1 MTVPRVLVVEDEKD
15 NMDLFVQI
23 LNFHGCE
30 VLKAE
35 DGREA
40 INMTQ
45 ECKPDLVLMD
55 LSLPALDG
63 WEATRALK
71 GIPDVSHIPVI
82 ALTAHAMVGDRERAL
97 AAGCDGY
104 ISKPIEV
111 TSFYREVCTYLVA
124 PHPATSSAAAD
135 GRS

>member
-1 MTVPRVLVVEDEKD
+1 VLIVEDEKD
-15 NMDLFVQI
+15 NMDLFCQI
-23 LNFHGCE
+23 LNYHGCV

-40 INMTQ
+40 INLAQ
-45 ECKPDLVLMD
+45 SEEPDLILMD

-63 WEATRALK
+63 WEATRTIKA
-71 GIPDVSHIPVI
+71 IPRLARIPIV

-97 AAGCDGY
+97 RAGCDGY

-111 TSFYREVCTYLVA
+111 TRFFDQLLEYLEQDSC
-124 PHPATSSAAAD
+124 PA
-135 GRS
+135 

>member
-1 MTVPRVLVVEDEKD
+1 MKTPRVLVVEDEKD

-23 LNFHGCE
+23 LHFHGCE
-30 VLKAE
+30 VLKTV

-40 INMTQ
+40 INITQ
-45 ECKPDLVLMD
+45 EEKPDVVLMD

-71 GIPDVSHIPVI
+71 GIPEVSHIPVV

-104 ISKPIEV
+104 ITKPIEV
-111 TSFYREVCTYLVA
+111 TSFYDQVCDFLSNSKPTVE
-124 PHPATSSAAAD
+124 S
-135 GRS
+135 GCN

>member
-1 MTVPRVLVVEDEKD
+1 MKTHRVLVVEDEKD
-15 NMDLFVQI
+15 NMDLFCQI
-23 LNFHGCE
+23 LEFHGCQ

-40 INMTQ
+40 INMAQ
-45 ECKPDLVLMD
+45 SEEPDLILMD

-63 WEATRALK
+63 WEATRTIKA
-71 GIPDVSHIPVI
+71 IPHLADIPIV

-97 AAGCDGY
+97 QAGCDGY

-111 TSFYREVCTYLVA
+111 TRFYDDLLEYLTEDAA
-124 PHPATSSAAAD
+124 PAQD
-135 GRS
+135 

>member
-1 MTVPRVLVVEDEKD
+1 MKTPRVLVVEDEKD

-30 VLKAE
+30 VLKAV

-40 INMTQ
+40 INVTQ
-45 ECKPDLVLMD
+45 EQMPDLVLMD

-71 GIPDVSHIPVI
+71 GIPEVSHIPIV
-82 ALTAHAMVGDRERAL
+82 ALTAHAMVGDKERAME
-97 AAGCDGY
+97 AGCDGY

-111 TSFYREVCTYLVA
+111 THFYEDVSAYLKGPRPSA
-124 PHPATSSAAAD
+124 SS
-135 GRS
+135 

>member
-1 MTVPRVLVVEDEKD
+1 MTAPRVLVVEDEKD

-40 INMTQ
+40 INMAQ
-45 ECKPDLVLMD
+45 EEVPDLILMD

-63 WEATRALK
+63 WEATRAIK
-71 GIPDVSHIPVI
+71 GIEDLAHIPVI

-111 TSFYREVCTYLVA
+111 TMLYDQVCEFLA
-124 PHPATSSAAAD
+124 
-135 GRS
+135 RSTASTHSRGT

>member
-1 MTVPRVLVVEDEKD
+1 MKTHRVLVVEDEKD
-15 NMDLFVQI
+15 NMDLFCQI
-23 LNFHGCE
+23 LEYHGCR

-45 ECKPDLVLMD
+45 SEVPDLILMD

-63 WEATRALK
+63 WEATRTIKA
-71 GIPDVSHIPVI
+71 IPHLAEIPIV

-97 AAGCDGY
+97 QAGCDGY

-111 TSFYREVCTYLVA
+111 TRFFDKLLNYL
-124 PHPATSSAAAD
+124 PEETI
-135 GRS
+135 

>member
-1 MTVPRVLVVEDEKD
+1 MKTHRVLVVEDERD
-15 NMDLFVQI
+15 NMDLFCQI
-23 LNFHGCE
+23 LEFHGCQ

-40 INMTQ
+40 INVAQSQ
-45 ECKPDLVLMD
+45 EPDLILMD

-63 WEATRALK
+63 WEATRTIK
-71 GIPDVSHIPVI
+71 DIPHLARIPIV

-97 AAGCDGY
+97 RAGCDGY

-111 TSFYREVCTYLVA
+111 TRFFDQLLGYLTEDAA
-124 PHPATSSAAAD
+124 PLQD
-135 GRS
+135 

>member
-1 MTVPRVLVVEDEKD
+1 MKTHRVLVVEDEKD
-15 NMDLFVQI
+15 NMDLFCQI
-23 LNFHGCE
+23 LEFHGCQ
-30 VLKAE
+30 VLKAG

-45 ECKPDLVLMD
+45 SEVPDLILMD

-63 WEATRALK
+63 WEATRTIKAISHLAS
-71 GIPDVSHIPVI
+71 IPII

-97 AAGCDGY
+97 QAGCDGY

-111 TSFYREVCTYLVA
+111 ARFYDDLLKYMA
-124 PHPATSSAAAD
+124 GDADSAQD
-135 GRS
+135 

>member
-1 MTVPRVLVVEDEKD
+1 
-15 NMDLFVQI
+15 MDLFCQI
-23 LNFHGCE
+23 LEYHGCQ
-30 VLKAE
+30 VLKAG

-45 ECKPDLVLMD
+45 GEAPDLILMD

-63 WEATRALK
+63 WEATRTIKA
-71 GIPDVSHIPVI
+71 IPGLAQIPIV

-97 AAGCDGY
+97 QAGCDGY

-111 TSFYREVCTYLVA
+111 ARFYEQLLQYLV
-124 PHPATSSAAAD
+124 
-135 GRS
+135 

>member
-1 MTVPRVLVVEDEKD
+1 VLT
-15 NMDLFVQI
+15 
-23 LNFHGCE
+23 
-30 VLKAE
+30 AE

-40 INMTQ
+40 INMAQ
-45 ECKPDLVLMD
+45 EEVPDLILMD

-63 WEATRALK
+63 WEATRAIK
-71 GIPDVSHIPVI
+71 GIQNLVHIPVI

-111 TSFYREVCTYLVA
+111 TMLYDQVCKFLA
-124 PHPATSSAAAD
+124 RSAAPTD
-135 GRS
+135 SSGT

>member
-1 MTVPRVLVVEDEKD
+1 MKTHRVLIVEDEKD
-15 NMDLFVQI
+15 NMDLFCQI
-23 LNFHGCE
+23 LVFHGCQ
-30 VLKAE
+30 VLKAK

-40 INMTQ
+40 INMAQ
-45 ECKPDLVLMD
+45 SEEPDLILMD

-63 WEATRALK
+63 WEATRTIKA
-71 GIPDVSHIPVI
+71 IPPLAEIPII

-111 TSFYREVCTYLVA
+111 TRFYDQLLVYLDEGS
-124 PHPATSSAAAD
+124 TSSQE
-135 GRS
+135 

>member
-1 MTVPRVLVVEDEKD
+1 MKTHRVLIVEDEKD
-15 NMDLFVQI
+15 NMDLFCQI
-23 LNFHGCE
+23 LQFHGCQ

-45 ECKPDLVLMD
+45 SEEPDLILMD

-63 WEATRALK
+63 WEATRAIK
-71 GIPDVSHIPVI
+71 SIPHLAAIPIV

-97 AAGCDGY
+97 EAGCDGY

-111 TSFYREVCTYLVA
+111 TRFYDQLLGYLKPGDVPDQA
-124 PHPATSSAAAD
+124 
-135 GRS
+135 

>member
-1 MTVPRVLVVEDEKD
+1 MKTHRVLVVEDEKD
-15 NMDLFVQI
+15 NMDLFCQI
-23 LNFHGCE
+23 LEFHGCQ

-40 INMTQ
+40 VNLTQ
-45 ECKPDLVLMD
+45 SEKPDLILMD

-63 WEATRALK
+63 WEATRTIKA
-71 GIPDVSHIPVI
+71 IPHLADIPIV

-97 AAGCDGY
+97 DAGCDGY

-111 TSFYREVCTYLVA
+111 ARFFDDLTEYL
-124 PHPATSSAAAD
+124 SGESAV
-135 GRS
+135 S

>member
-1 MTVPRVLVVEDEKD
+1 MKPHRVLVVEDEKD
-15 NMDLFVQI
+15 NMDLFCQI
-23 LNFHGCE
+23 LAFHGCQ

-40 INMTQ
+40 INLTQ
-45 ECKPDLVLMD
+45 SEKPDLILMD

-63 WEATRALK
+63 WEATRTIKA
-71 GIPDVSHIPVI
+71 IPDLAQIPII

-97 AAGCDGY
+97 EAGCDGY

-111 TSFYREVCTYLVA
+111 TRFYDQLLDYLPVGDV
-124 PHPATSSAAAD
+124 SAKE
-135 GRS
+135 

>member
-1 MTVPRVLVVEDEKD
+1 MTTHRVLVVEDEKD
-15 NMDLFVQI
+15 NMDLFCQI
-23 LNFHGCE
+23 LDFHGCQ

-40 INMTQ
+40 INMAQ
-45 ECKPDLVLMD
+45 SEEPDLILMD

-63 WEATRALK
+63 WEATRTIKA
-71 GIPDVSHIPVI
+71 IPHLASIPIV

-111 TSFYREVCTYLVA
+111 ARFYDDILGYLA
-124 PHPATSSAAAD
+124 AGAEPA
-135 GRS
+135 

>member
-1 MTVPRVLVVEDEKD
+1 MKPHRVLVVEDEKD
-15 NMDLFVQI
+15 NMDLFCQI
-23 LNFHGCE
+23 LVFHGCQ

-40 INMTQ
+40 INLTQ
-45 ECKPDLVLMD
+45 SEKPDLILMD

-63 WEATRALK
+63 WEATRTIKA
-71 GIPDVSHIPVI
+71 IPGLAQIPIV

-97 AAGCDGY
+97 QAGCDGY

-111 TSFYREVCTYLVA
+111 TRFYDQLLDYLPVEDV
-124 PHPATSSAAAD
+124 SAQE
-135 GRS
+135 

>member
-1 MTVPRVLVVEDEKD
+1 MKTHRVLVVEDEKD
-15 NMDLFVQI
+15 NMDLFCQI
-23 LNFHGCE
+23 LEFHGCQ

-45 ECKPDLVLMD
+45 SEEPDLILMD

-63 WEATRALK
+63 WEATRTIKAIPHLA
-71 GIPDVSHIPVI
+71 GIPIV

-111 TSFYREVCTYLVA
+111 ARFYDDILGYLTVDA
-124 PHPATSSAAAD
+124 GPA
-135 GRS
+135 

>member
-1 MTVPRVLVVEDEKD
+1 MKTHRVLVVEDEKD
-15 NMDLFVQI
+15 NMDLFCQI
-23 LNFHGCE
+23 LQFHNCQ
-30 VLKAE
+30 VLKAG

-45 ECKPDLVLMD
+45 SEQPDLILMD

-63 WEATRALK
+63 WEATRTIKAIPDLS
-71 GIPDVSHIPVI
+71 GIPIV
-82 ALTAHAMVGDRERAL
+82 ALTAHAMVGDKERAL

-111 TSFYREVCTYLVA
+111 ARFYDQLLVYLEPEVA
-124 PHPATSSAAAD
+124 SDQA
-135 GRS
+135 

>member
-1 MTVPRVLVVEDEKD
+1 MTGPRVLVVEDEKD

-30 VLKAE
+30 VLTAG

-40 INMTQ
+40 INMAQ
-45 ECKPDLVLMD
+45 EEVPDLILMD

-63 WEATRALK
+63 WEATRAIK
-71 GIPDVSHIPVI
+71 GIDHLAHIPVI

-111 TSFYREVCTYLVA
+111 TMLYDQVCAFL
-124 PHPATSSAAAD
+124 SRSAAPSPSS
-135 GRS
+135 GT

>member
-1 MTVPRVLVVEDEKD
+1 MKTHRVLVVEDEKD
-15 NMDLFVQI
+15 NMDLFCQI
-23 LNFHGCE
+23 LEFHGCQ

-40 INMTQ
+40 ITMTQ
-45 ECKPDLVLMD
+45 SEQPDLILMD

-63 WEATRALK
+63 WAATRTIKA
-71 GIPDVSHIPVI
+71 IPQVADIPIV

-97 AAGCDGY
+97 EAGCDGY

-111 TSFYREVCTYLVA
+111 VRFYDDLLEYLEMDVS
-124 PHPATSSAAAD
+124 PASW
-135 GRS
+135 